1 MDIQIR
7 LEQPADYSEA
17 EQVTREAF
25 WNHYSPGCTEH
36 YLLHVMR
43 NSPNFV
49 SELDFVAV
57 ANKKII
63 GSVVFMK
70 SFILGDDGKRYDVLT
85 LGPIAVLPVFQRK
98 GIGRMLI
105 EHACT
110 TAKDAGHRAILL
122 CGDPRYYEKVGFTA
136 AERFNIR
143 SSEDKYLAALHAYPL
158 YTDALKNAAGRYFE
172 DEIYNVDE
180 TEVMTF
186 DAHFPP
192 KERLTGTSSQQR
204 FQEVLAMQKD
214 YSPQT

>member
-1 MDIQIR
+1 MIFGVRIDEVR
-7 LEQPADYSEA
+7 
-17 EQVTREAF
+17 
-25 WNHYSPGCTEH
+25 
-36 YLLHVMR
+36 
-43 NSPNFV
+43 
-49 SELDFVAV
+49 
-57 ANKKII
+57 I

-143 SSEDKYLAALHAYPL
+143 SSENKYLAALHAYPL